1 MAWQDRPY
9 YRDRSDA
16 GWTPLSWLM
25 HGSFPLFTLI
35 GIRVRAH
42 AFMAVYA
49 ALVLVFGLGFGFTWQ
64 DRVENVVVLFG
75 VVLLHEFGHCLAARW
90 VGGTAED
97 IVIHPLGGLALA
109 RPPRRPLPTFITV
122 AAGPAV
128 NVLICLTCGLLL
140 WSVTGWTP
148 SVNPLRL
155 PPPPHVVF
163 FWFDVTRYAFWVYVV
178 SLQLL
183 FFNLL
188 PIFPLD
194 GGQMAQ
200 TAFWPWI
207 GYYRSM
213 LYSCVVGMVAGV
225 LVVMV
230 GIASRDLFFAAL
242 GAMGF
247 VYCFQLRRQLIAVG
261 PDEYAEDEQG
271 GIYAA
276 AYEPATPPSTVRRRR
291 KGRLATWSGR
301 RAVAKAR
308 RSSAEEQLERDRLD
322 AILAKVSAAGLA
334 SLTWRERRVL
344 RRATENRRK
353 RDVELSR

>member
-9 YRDRSDA
+9 YRDRSET

-25 HGSFPLFTLI
+25 YGSFPLFTAF

-49 ALVLVFGLGFGFTWQ
+49 ALVLVLGLGYGFTWQ
-64 DRVENVVVLFG
+64 DRVENIIVLFG
-75 VVLLHEFGHCLAARW
+75 VVLLHEFGHCFAARW
-90 VGGTAED
+90 VGGSAED
-97 IVIHPLGGLALA
+97 IVMHPLGGLALA
-109 RPPRRPLPTFITV
+109 RPPRRPLPTFLTV

-128 NVLICLTCGLLL
+128 NVLICLTAGALL
-140 WSVTGWTP
+140 WSIAGWLP
-148 SVNPLRL
+148 WNPLRM
-155 PPPPHVVF
+155 PPLNRGF
-163 FWFDVTRYAFWVYVV
+163 AYLDLTRHTYWVYRV
-178 SLQLL
+178 SLELL

-194 GGQMAQ
+194 GGQMVQ

-213 LYSCVVGMVAGV
+213 LYSCVVGMVAGG
-225 LVVMV
+225 LVVMA
-230 GIASRDLFFAAL
+230 GIASRDIFFAAL

-247 VYCFQLRRQLIAVG
+247 VYCLQLRRQLLAVG
-261 PDEYAEDEQG
+261 PDDYAEDEQG
-271 GIYAA
+271 GLYAA
-276 AYEPATPPSTVRRRR
+276 AYEPATPRSTARRRR
-291 KGRLATWSGR
+291 KGRLATWAGR

-308 RSSAEEQLERDRLD
+308 RTSADEQQERDRLD

-344 RRATENRRK
+344 RRATEARRR
-353 RDVELSR
+353 RDVELTR